1 MLTDLKYLPL
11 YRSFS
16 SNFDRDFLIP
26 SYRQSISLDRG
37 SGYFSLKSLMLS
49 MEGIVQFLDNNGV
62 VRLICNPE
70 LSQADIDFIELGNS
84 LDSSRI
90 TVDLIRSI
98 ESARELNPEEL
109 KKMDVV
115 CNMIAEKRLII
126 KIAFMPS
133 GIYHEKFGIFQD
145 AEGNKVYFNGSVN
158 ETVNAK
164 LHNMESFTVLKSW
177 TGNEETIRNESL
189 YFEALWNDQH
199 PEVRVISFPEAVKNH
214 LFENYKRSN
223 SLENAIS
230 LYKGLTTESGK
241 RELYDYQRRAI
252 GEFVD
257 NGYHHFYEMATGT
270 GKTFTAIKTI
280 ERLRSEIVN
289 NLFVI
294 ICVPQIDLQ
303 SQWKDE
309 LLNEGYSK
317 VYLLGGLND
326 GNNTDQDFDRA
337 LISYSRKKESI
348 IVCVAV
354 YDTFFAK
361 YADKLSSIRDLMMLF
376 DEAHNLSPKQIN
388 KLPIEAK
395 YRLGLSATIER
406 FNPIETQGILSYFLP
421 EGKSTFYYGIEDA
434 IENKYLSRYEY
445 HPIVVRL
452 TEDEFDRY
460 QKKTKQIATL
470 LSVDDPD
477 LEEVNKRRME
487 RSLIVKQ
494 ASNKLLELDE
504 MILNKDVYSFKNSVV
519 YCGAGKNEDQQIID
533 TVTVSLNNFGH
544 YRVSQFT
551 SRTPDRVAVLKE
563 FENGF
568 YDTLVAIRCF
578 DEGVDCPKLD
588 KIYIMSSETSLRQT
602 VQRRGRVL
610 RKCRETGKLLA
621 YIYDMIILPPS
632 DFETGMGVTSL
643 IVNELTR
650 AKEYAR
656 LSVNQE
662 ECHVLFRE
670 IEKTFSINETDYD
683 RETQAD

>member
-1 MLTDLKYLPL
+1 MLTSLKYLPL

-16 SNFDRDFLIP
+16 NDFDKEFLIP

-37 SGYFSLKSLMLS
+37 SGYFTLKSLMLS
-49 MEGIVQFLDNNGV
+49 MEGIIHFLDNNGII
-62 VRLICNPE
+62 RLICNPE
-70 LSQADIDFIELGNS
+70 LSQSDIDFIELGNS

-90 TVDLIRSI
+90 TLDLIRSI
-98 ESARELNPEEL
+98 ESARELNPEEI

-126 KIAFMPS
+126 KIAFMPR

-145 AEGNKVYFNGSVN
+145 EAGNKVYFNGSVN

-164 LHNMESFTVLKSW
+164 LRNMESFTVLKSW
-177 TGNEETIRNESL
+177 DGNEETIRSESL
-189 YFEALWNDQH
+189 YFEALWNDQN
-199 PEVRVISFPEAVKNH
+199 PDVRVLSFPEAVQKH
-214 LFENYKRSN
+214 LFENYKRSD
-223 SLENAIS
+223 SLEKAIS
-230 LYKGLTTESGK
+230 IYKGLSVESGK
-241 RELYDYQRRAI
+241 KELYEYQRRAI
-252 GEFVD
+252 EEFVD
-257 NGYHHFYEMATGT
+257 NGYRHFYEMATGT

-280 ERLRSEIVN
+280 ERLRKEIVN

-309 LLNEGYSK
+309 LIQEGYSK

-326 GNNTDQDFDRA
+326 GKNTDQDFDRA
-337 LISYSRKKESI
+337 LISYTRKKESI

-361 YADKLSSIRDLMMLF
+361 YAEKLASIHELMMLF
-376 DEAHNLSPKQIN
+376 DEAHNLSPSQIK
-388 KLPIEAK
+388 KLPLEAN

-406 FNPIETQGILSYFLP
+406 FNPLETQGILSYFLP
-421 EGKSTFYYGIEDA
+421 EGKNTFYYGIEDA

-452 TEDEFDRY
+452 SEDEFDRY

-470 LSVDDPD
+470 LSEDDPD
-477 LEEVNKRRME
+477 MEEVNKRRME

-494 ASNKLLELDE
+494 ASNKLIELDE
-504 MILNKDVYSFKNSVV
+504 MILKKDVYSFKNSVV
-519 YCGAGKNEDQQIID
+519 YCGAGKSEDLQIID
-533 TVTVSLNNFGH
+533 AVTVALNNFGH

-551 SRTPDRVAVLKE
+551 SKTPDRVTVLKE

-588 KIYIMSSETSLRQT
+588 KIYIMSSETSMRQT

-610 RKCRETGKLLA
+610 RKCRETGKMLA

-632 DFETGMGVTSL
+632 DFEVGMGVTSL

-656 LSVNQE
+656 LSVNQS
-662 ECHVLFRE
+662 ECLARFQV
-670 IEKTFSINETDYD
+670 IEKTFNINETDYV